1 MKINSVSP
9 VLVVVCAFLV
19 VVPGA
24 IVGTPGV
31 VEDELF
37 PEEAP
42 EITVEPASGAEQ
54 HITKTQTAGENTNVS
69 IEIANPGVNAD
80 AITEFEELL
89 VITHTDSTNAGS
101 VTVTVEQQDSRL
113 TVGQDLTF
121 REPDSGVGATGR
133 NLTLA
138 PGESETLGIEIN
150 TLDMDV
156 GDTLATTI
164 TIKTQVPE
172 TDTDTD
178 TGLGESD
185 DGDDSD
191 EPAEQTPD
199 SVPETEQQQQP
210 EGTATAPQEQPQQTA
225 TAPEVEQPEIA
236 VDIESAQEQQTQD
249 TTIEQQGQAEG
260 QEQSQSQSQQQQ
272 GQSIVDVDPIS
283 TESLPEGESRP
294 TAVINSPA
302 EEETEGSGTETE
314 TETTA
319 ASESDQSGETATS
332 TADSDSSSGIESETS
347 DLDIDSNAIVTTTDE
362 EVELD
367 GGQSTVGSTD
377 AVSPSQQVSAAV
389 DIDVPSSEG
398 DTETTIEL
406 NTDRSTLGEV
416 DPDEAVVGRLTDDG
430 WQVLDTDVTVRED
443 SVVLEAGTPGFS
455 PFAIFADP
463 DVRYTWTLPDGSTKT
478 GRNIQTEFNE
488 PGIYEAKLKLTN
500 SLGQSDTTTQTIVVN
515 DIPAIDN
522 VTKTQTQTQTQTQVE
537 TDGNETT
544 LTANIS
550 NEIGDVSVRW
560 EFPDGTIKTGQTVT
574 YPTQET
580 QYTVQVRVEDEYGG
594 EASTVETIV
603 IPPEETLINQRVVP
617 QQVLMPGILS
627 LIGILGSVAGYRV
640 VPWATIMTRI
650 RRNPRIV
657 ELGTPFYEHDNRC
670 LGVDSLVVEDDNRPI
685 IAIRL
690 SIVDDDGDE
699 LLTKEITPD
708 GTGTTEIGSYRYEL
722 TPATLYVPPTLSIND
737 TESYTIAV
745 KTVNEKEK
753 TATEHTREFTL
764 DV

>member
-9 VLVVVCAFLV
+9 VLVVICAAFV
-19 VVPGA
+19 VISGA

-54 HITKTQTAGENTNVS
+54 HITTTQTAGENTNVTNVS

-89 VITHTDSTNAGS
+89 VITHTDNTTDGP
-101 VTVTVEQQDSRL
+101 VTVTVEQQDSQL
-113 TVGQDLTF
+113 TVGRNLTF
-121 REPDSGVGATGR
+121 LEADDGVGATGS

-138 PGESETLGIEIN
+138 PGESETLGIEID
-150 TLDMDV
+150 TFDADV
-156 GDTLATTI
+156 GDTLTTTI

-178 TGLGESD
+178 TGLGEND
-185 DGDDSD
+185 DNDDSD
-191 EPAEQTPD
+191 GLTEQTPD

-249 TTIEQQGQAEG
+249 ATTEQQGQAEG

-272 GQSIVDVDPIS
+272 GQSTVDVEPIS

-294 TAVINSPA
+294 TAVIDSPA
-302 EEETEGSGTETE
+302 EEETEGSGTE

-690 SIVDDDGDE
+690 SIVERRRAPHERDHARRDRNNRNRV
-699 LLTKEITPD
+699 I
-708 GTGTTEIGSYRYEL
+708 
-722 TPATLYVPPTLSIND
+722 SI
-737 TESYTIAV
+737 
-745 KTVNEKEK
+745 
-753 TATEHTREFTL
+753 
-764 DV
+764 

>member
-9 VLVVVCAFLV
+9 ILVVVCAAFV
-19 VVPGA
+19 VIPGA

-42 EITVEPASGAEQ
+42 EITVEPAPGAEQ
-54 HITKTQTAGENTNVS
+54 HITTTQTAGENTNVS

-150 TLDMDV
+150 TLDVDV
-156 GDTLATTI
+156 GDTLTTTI

-172 TDTDTD
+172 TDTGSDEAPD
-178 TGLGESD
+178 LDDDD

-657 ELGTPFYEHDNRC
+657 ELGTPFYEHDNR
-670 LGVDSLVVEDDNRPI
+670 PI